1 MYKTYLYKLAT
12 FFSPNFDRHIV
23 KKLQNKNSLK
33 ILDIG
38 FYKGSFSKAIINKLF
53 LMDSDRFITLYSFD
67 PNKNTTISEFKNF
80 ITDRNVNWIHKTIA
94 IGDVKKEEEFTILS
108 SFPSSGSSINNIL
121 QDSLW
126 YKTRKFIFDPFG
138 KKENRTTVVKV
149 EVDTVDNIFQEIQSI
164 DLIKIDVEG
173 YSLNVL
179 KGAKNYLKNNSPI
192 LQVEIL
198 SKKHD
203 FKNKEAELIEYLQ
216 QLNYELINRKKH
228 YTTHL
233 FSDVICLDYL
243 FEK

>member
-12 FFSPNFDRHIV
+12 FFSPNFDRYIT
-23 KKLQNKNSLK
+23 KKLQHKNSLK

-38 FYKGSFSKAIINKLF
+38 FYKGSFSKAIISKLLSIESNKF
-53 LMDSDRFITLYSFD
+53 FTLYSFD
-67 PNKNTTISEFKNF
+67 PNKNTVISEFENF
-80 ITDRNVNWIHKTIA
+80 ITDKNVNWIHESIA
-94 IGDVKKEEEFTILS
+94 IGDIKKEEEFTILS

-121 QDSLW
+121 EDSLW

-149 EVDTVDNIFQEIQSI
+149 EVDTVDNIFQEIQNI

-198 SKKHD
+198 SRKID
-203 FKNKEAELIEYLQ
+203 FKNKEDDLVEYLQ
-216 QLNYELINRKKH
+216 KLNYRLINRKKH

-233 FSDVICLDYL
+233 FSDVVCVDYL

>member
-12 FFSPNFDRHIV
+12 FFSPNFDRYII

-38 FYKGSFSKAIINKLF
+38 FYKGSFSKAIISRLF
-53 LMDSDRFITLYSFD
+53 SMESDKFITLYSFD
-67 PNKNTTISEFKNF
+67 PNKNTDITEFENF
-80 ITDRNVNWIHKTIA
+80 VTDRNVNWIHRTIA
-94 IGDVKKEEEFTILS
+94 IGDEKKEEEFSILS
-108 SFPSSGSSINNIL
+108 SFPSSGSSIDNIL

-149 EVDTVDNIFQEIQSI
+149 KVDTIDNIFEEIQDI
-164 DLIKIDVEG
+164 NLIKIDVEG
-173 YSLNVL
+173 YSLNEL

-192 LQVEIL
+192 IQVEIL
-198 SKKHD
+198 SKKYD
-203 FKNKEAELIEYLQ
+203 FKNKENDLIEYLQ
-216 QLNYELINRKKH
+216 QLSYELINRKKH

-233 FSDVICLDYL
+233 FSDVICVDYL